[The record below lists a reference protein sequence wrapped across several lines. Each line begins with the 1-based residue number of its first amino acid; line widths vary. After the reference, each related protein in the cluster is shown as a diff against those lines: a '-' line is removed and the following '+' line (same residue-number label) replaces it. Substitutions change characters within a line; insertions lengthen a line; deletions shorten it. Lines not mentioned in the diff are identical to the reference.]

1 LLADDLDEGGRAE
14 VELVE
19 EEVVGW
25 AASSPSGRSA
35 VAGKS
40 FTLAV
45 MHALRAALGRCRD
58 DVPVIGG
65 G

>member
-1 LLADDLDEGGRAE
+1 
-14 VELVE
+14 
-19 EEVVGW
+19 VGCLQ
-25 AASSPSGRSA
+25 PSGRSA